1 MDKIYQEWVEKICQN
16 NYARLYGIGTY
27 LAQKMSLNQDVLLD
41 AIQDVF
47 VVLCRKCEILVYH
60 PCIEGWLII
69 TLKQILLDRQRA
81 KNREQ
86 FHNAFSL
93 DEISQPFF
101 SKSKKD
107 VSESIQEQLD
117 TIEEYIGKDNMR
129 LLIKYYSEENSK
141 FSIANEIGIS
151 EQTLRKKVSRLK
163 KKAKKALTH
172 LNIFYLSVTFWT
184 IIAIVK
190 W

>member
-47 VVLCRKCEILVYH
+47 VVLCRKCERLVYH
-60 PCIEGWLII
+60 PCIEGWLIV

-129 LLIKYYSEENSK
+129 LLIKYYSKENSK

-151 EQTLRKKVSRLK
+151 EQRFGKKLADSRKKLK
-163 KKAKKALTH
+163 KH
-172 LNIFYLSVTFWT
+172 
-184 IIAIVK
+184 
-190 W
+190 

>member
-1 MDKIYQEWVEKICQN
+1 
-16 NYARLYGIGTY
+16 
-27 LAQKMSLNQDVLLD
+27 MSTV
-41 AIQDVF
+41 
-47 VVLCRKCEILVYH
+47 
-60 PCIEGWLII
+60 
-69 TLKQILLDRQRA
+69 
-81 KNREQ
+81 
-86 FHNAFSL
+86 S
-93 DEISQPFF
+93 